1 MNWMDKLERKWGKYA
16 IPDIHRYLIIAILI
30 GYAISYLASGLFDF
44 LTFNV
49 NAILHGQIWRL
60 VTWILIPPSGQLVFT
75 LLFLICLIPM
85 GHTLEQIFG
94 NFKMNVYFIG
104 GIILSDIG
112 GFITYFVCYLLTG
125 LSGVNVSLTTYY
137 LLLTTFMALALCM
150 PDATVN
156 LYFVLPIK
164 MKWMLVLYFADLAYE
179 IYENFR
185 VGSQFGSALGRN
197 VGMIM
202 GVVLSAQIV
211 FALVNLGLFFYF
223 TKQRVSRKQ
232 KKRQKEFRA
241 QFATEPRPGSGISKH
256 KCAICGRTELDD
268 PNLVF
273 RYCSKCEGNYEY
285 CQDHLFTHK
294 HVKRM
299 N

>member
-1 MNWMDKLERKWGKYA
+1 
-16 IPDIHRYLIIAILI
+16 
-30 GYAISYLASGLFDF
+30 
-44 LTFNV
+44 
-49 NAILHGQIWRL
+49 
-60 VTWILIPPSGQLVFT
+60 
-75 LLFLICLIPM
+75 
-85 GHTLEQIFG
+85 
-94 NFKMNVYFIG
+94 
-104 GIILSDIG
+104 
-112 GFITYFVCYLLTG
+112 
-125 LSGVNVSLTTYY
+125 
-137 LLLTTFMALALCM
+137 
-150 PDATVN
+150 
-156 LYFVLPIK
+156 
-164 MKWMLVLYFADLAYE
+164 MKWMLALYFADLAYE

-185 VGSQFGSALGRN
+185 VGSQFGSVLGHN

-211 FALVNLGLFFYF
+211 FALINLGLFFYF

-241 QFATEPRPGSGISKH
+241 QFAAESRPGSGISKH
-256 KCAICGRTELDD
+256 KCAICGRTKLDD